1 MSRGHAHG
9 PYSTESNL
17 EVQNVL
23 ILNVGDTKQVQLKAS
38 PIEPVY
44 LRVTPYTQVALT
56 SATNSLLLGYT
67 GTLNAYLDT
76 GDSTPGTQGTLSTTK
91 RFVVTAD
98 TTLIATLA
106 SVSVTASKALTI
118 SAITSANTQT
128 VVIGG
133 QTYTFNT
140 SLTNTANNVLIGVA
154 AGNMGDNLAA
164 AINAGAGAGTLYG
177 TGTVANASV
186 SAVSNGSGVVTVTAL
201 TAGAGGNSIAISE
214 TLTNSA
220 WSGGATV
227 LSGGLTASTVGQ
239 MFVFLDA

>member
-1 MSRGHAHG
+1 MSRGHAKG
-9 PYSTESNL
+9 PFSTQSNL

-23 ILNVGDTKQVQLKAS
+23 ILNVGDNKQVQLKAS
-38 PIEPVY
+38 AIAPVY
-44 LRVTPYTQVALT
+44 FRVTPYTQVALT

-98 TTLIATLA
+98 TTLIATLSSA
-106 SVSVTASKALTI
+106 SVAASKALTI
-118 SAITSANTQT
+118 SSTTSANTQT

-133 QTYTFNT
+133 QTYTFLT
-140 SLTNTANNVLIGVA
+140 SFVDAANNVLIGA
-154 AGNMGDNLAA
+154 SAGAMGDNLAA
-164 AINAGAGAGTLYG
+164 AINHGAGAGSLYG
-177 TGTVANASV
+177 TATVANASV

-201 TAGAGGNSIAISE
+201 TAGAAGNSIAISE

-220 WSGGATV
+220 WAGGATV